1 MTLITF
7 STSDPLLSRGF
18 YEFLKLQAL
27 WVGGKFKYFKYDTK
41 NTALTRLYV
50 QKWAAADKGSQ
61 GPMIAQSYPKGRP
74 APFLVDINVGK
85 AVYKGA
91 LNVFA
96 TTDSLLGVN
105 LFNGQGLKPNT
116 YPNIKSLDLLVSQND
131 PSLLGKGK
139 GAAGLYI
146 VGVNAIALGEKTSLG
161 VVNRGEEPGTNMW
174 SIVLLLVWPDGT
186 NKPRVSLYS
195 GGDTEYT
202 MELKVANFLTD
213 TTSNSTI
220 PVKVVKAGHHGSL
233 IGTAVEFITKVKPD
247 HYLVSAGME
256 HGHPGTCS
264 KPSIV
269 TMQADSFSPGN
280 HHVYGRMVSRE
291 SDYKSQ
297 TDA

>member
-7 STSDPLLSRGF
+7 STSDPFLSRGF
-18 YEFLKLQAL
+18 YEFLKLKNL
-27 WVGGKFKYFKYDTK
+27 WDGGKFIYFKYDTK

-50 QKWAAADKGSQ
+50 QSWATADQGSQ
-61 GPMIAQSYPKGRP
+61 GPMTAQSYPEGRP
-74 APFLVDINVGK
+74 APFLVDIRVGK

-105 LFNGQGLKPNT
+105 LFNGQGLTKPVT
-116 YPNIKSLDLLVSQND
+116 YPTIKSLDLLVSKND
-131 PSLLGKGK
+131 PSLLGMGAK
-139 GAAGLYI
+139 AAGLYI

-161 VVNRGEEPGTNMW
+161 VVDKGENPGTNMW

-233 IGTAVEFITKVKPD
+233 IGTAVDFITKVRPD
-247 HYLVSAGME
+247 HYLVSAGTE
-256 HGHPGTCS
+256 HGHPGRCS
-264 KPSIV
+264 KPSII
-269 TMQADSFSPGN
+269 TMQADS
-280 HHVYGRMVSRE
+280 
-291 SDYKSQ
+291 
-297 TDA
+297 